1 MDLESNSGDAE
12 NSQTSSEGVSRRSVM
27 KAGAAVAWT
36 VPLVQVVA
44 AAPAVAVSGKS
55 TLALS
60 AASGSW
66 SGNSSNLEAQVTITN
81 TGSVATTSLQ
91 VTFTFDSAWTSGSAS
106 GSGWTVSPAGKA
118 TTKVY
123 TFTAGT
129 QLAPGAGTTL
139 QAKFTSTTGS
149 GFVTGISVA
158 ATAGNATNSPATQI
172 PVKQWK

>member
-55 TLALS
+55 TLAVS
-60 AASGSW
+60 ATKGSW
-66 SGNSSNLEAQVTITN
+66 SGKSSNLEVEVAITN
-81 TGSVATTSLQ
+81 TGSVATTGLQ

-106 GSGWTVSPAGKA
+106 ASGWTVSPAGNA

-129 QLAPGAGTTL
+129 QVAAGAPTTL
-139 QAKFTSTTGS
+139 KASFSSTTGK
-149 GFVTGISVA
+149 GFATNISVA
-158 ATAGNATNSPATQI
+158 ATASNSTNAPATQI
-172 PVKQWK
+172 HVSPGK